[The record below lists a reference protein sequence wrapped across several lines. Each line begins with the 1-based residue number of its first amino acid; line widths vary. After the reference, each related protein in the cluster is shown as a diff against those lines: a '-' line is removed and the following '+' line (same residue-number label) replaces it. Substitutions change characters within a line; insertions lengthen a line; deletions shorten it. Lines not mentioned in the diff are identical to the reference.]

1 MRTSIMLVSVVGMG
15 YVGIPVAVRLAQS
28 GANVIGIDIDEDKVE
43 KINHGIYPIDGEE
56 PGIRELLAKFADSGN
71 LRATSDY
78 SDASES
84 DAWLICVQTPFI
96 VEDFEPNLSALKGAL
111 SCIGEVMRRGT
122 LVVVE
127 STIPPG
133 TMEEVALPILESSSG
148 LNPGSEFSLG
158 HCPERVMPGKLLHNL
173 ANYDRALGGLDDRS
187 HEMMLSVYRRIST
200 GKLNLVCLKTAEVVK
215 TFENAYRDAE
225 IAIANDFALYC
236 DAVGVDF
243 FEGPYQDADSV
254 DNPLTE
260 VFYDAVQSPA
270 RKLFPQ
276 ASPST
281 PSPTKEPKMRGKTWG
296 DRLNAASAAPA
307 PEPAPAPAPPPAR
320 PKPPPPPPKPAAA
333 ASGDPAL
340 AKYEKMIA
348 MKLPQGAVEQ
358 KMRADGVDPS
368 LLFPDAAPA
377 PAKLVLPKPRKK
389 TVHLKLHAGGDL
401 MAQLKAGT
409 KLKKVEVSAPL
420 GPPPPKAMSSG
431 DGGIGGLAEAIAASQ
446 KRRAKALANL
456 P

>member
-1 MRTSIMLVSVVGMG
+1 MSSDSAPPPLPPRT
-15 YVGIPVAVRLAQS
+15 PV
-28 GANVIGIDIDEDKVE
+28 
-43 KINHGIYPIDGEE
+43 H
-56 PGIRELLAKFADSGN
+56 
-71 LRATSDY
+71 T
-78 SDASES
+78 
-84 DAWLICVQTPFI
+84 
-96 VEDFEPNLSALKGAL
+96 
-111 SCIGEVMRRGT
+111 
-122 LVVVE
+122 
-127 STIPPG
+127 PPG
-133 TMEEVALPILESSSG
+133 
-148 LNPGSEFSLG
+148 
-158 HCPERVMPGKLLHNL
+158 
-173 ANYDRALGGLDDRS
+173 
-187 HEMMLSVYRRIST
+187 
-200 GKLNLVCLKTAEVVK
+200 
-215 TFENAYRDAE
+215 
-225 IAIANDFALYC
+225 
-236 DAVGVDF
+236 
-243 FEGPYQDADSV
+243 
-254 DNPLTE
+254 PLTAQKPVQDEE

-276 ASPST
+276 ASPAT
-281 PSPTKEPKMRGKTWG
+281 PSPKEKVMKGKTWG

>member
-1 MRTSIMLVSVVGMG
+1 M
-15 YVGIPVAVRLAQS
+15 
-28 GANVIGIDIDEDKVE
+28 
-43 KINHGIYPIDGEE
+43 
-56 PGIRELLAKFADSGN
+56 
-71 LRATSDY
+71 
-78 SDASES
+78 
-84 DAWLICVQTPFI
+84 
-96 VEDFEPNLSALKGAL
+96 
-111 SCIGEVMRRGT
+111 
-122 LVVVE
+122 
-127 STIPPG
+127 
-133 TMEEVALPILESSSG
+133 
-148 LNPGSEFSLG
+148 
-158 HCPERVMPGKLLHNL
+158 
-173 ANYDRALGGLDDRS
+173 
-187 HEMMLSVYRRIST
+187 
-200 GKLNLVCLKTAEVVK
+200 
-215 TFENAYRDAE
+215 
-225 IAIANDFALYC
+225 
-236 DAVGVDF
+236 
-243 FEGPYQDADSV
+243 
-254 DNPLTE
+254 

-296 DRLNAASAAPA
+296 DRLTAAAPE
-307 PEPAPAPAPPPAR
+307 PTPAPAPAPEPAR

-333 ASGDPAL
+333 SGDPSL
-340 AKYEKMIA
+340 AKYQKMLD

-377 PAKLVLPKPRKK
+377 PKPVVLPKPRKK